1 MVLTHSSKPSSN
13 DSNDP
18 FDKIIGST
26 ALQGVPDN
34 LMVLEQSKGQT
45 KLHTKGLLI
54 YPSEK
59 VLNFQEGR
67 YQELTGASA
76 EYEDK
81 APVQA
86 LVIKELE
93 KGPMFQ
99 KELTEVLK
107 KDKSQISNICSS
119 LANDGIIHR
128 SDRTKPWGLVESN
141 LLT

>member
-1 MVLTHSSKPSSN
+1 MKFFFIILG
-13 DSNDP
+13 
-18 FDKIIGST
+18 IIG
-26 ALQGVPDN
+26 
-34 LMVLEQSKGQT
+34 
-45 KLHTKGLLI
+45 LI
-54 YPSEK
+54 YFFGNKGKDDDFTSPPYINWS
-59 VLNFQEGR
+59 N
-67 YQELTGASA
+67 YA